1 MSTSKKSAA
10 ASPTSPPAG
19 SEPSGNASDASS
31 GAAATGAATGDATGG
46 KHRDV
51 ANVKVV
57 KVDFEVYRG
66 AWIGWL
72 VIGSVLGGLMV
83 VKLGTLGQY
92 LGGILIVLAAWN
104 GFKLAMSLLHKP
116 GTIEVSAERVVLP
129 RGLCRGNPLVLSHAE
144 VTSAY
149 FLRNSVPWNRSAPL
163 LIIEANQIA
172 HAFPRDWFSSEADQ
186 RRIISALVAR
196 NEIPEGYGP
205 ERTAAPADPNLP
217 PRMIF

>member
-1 MSTSKKSAA
+1 MSNSKKSAA

-19 SEPSGNASDASS
+19 SEPSGNAPVAVDAP
-31 GAAATGAATGDATGG
+31 DG
-46 KHRDV
+46 KNRDV
-51 ANVKVV
+51 ANLKVV

-72 VIGSVLGGLMV
+72 VIGAVLGGLMV
-83 VKLGTLGQY
+83 AKLGTLGQY
-92 LGGILIVLAAWN
+92 LGGILIVLAIWN

-116 GTIEVSAERVVLP
+116 GTIEVTAERVVLP
-129 RGLCRGNPLVLSHAE
+129 RGLCRGNPLVLAPGD
-144 VTSAY
+144 VTAAY

-186 RRIISALVAR
+186 RRIISAVVAR
-196 NEIPEGYGP
+196 TEEPEGYGP
-205 ERTAAPADPNLP
+205 ERTAAPAEPKLP
-217 PRMIF
+217 SRMML

>member
-19 SEPSGNASDASS
+19 SEPGGNASDA
-31 GAAATGAATGDATGG
+31 GNG
-46 KHRDV
+46 HNRDV
-51 ANVKVV
+51 ANGKAGKVV

-92 LGGILIVLAAWN
+92 LGGVLIVLAAWN
-104 GFKLAMSLLHKP
+104 GFKLALSLLHKP

-196 NEIPEGYGP
+196 TEEPEGYGP
-205 ERTAAPADPNLP
+205 ERVEAPAGPKLP
-217 PRMIF
+217 PRIML

>member
-10 ASPTSPPAG
+10 ASPSSPPVG
-19 SEPSGNASDASS
+19 SEAGGIASDSTD
-31 GAAATGAATGDATGG
+31 GTTI
-46 KHRDV
+46 
-51 ANVKVV
+51 NVV

-72 VIGSVLGGLMV
+72 VVGAVLGGLMV

-92 LGGILIVLAAWN
+92 LGGILIVVAAWN
-104 GFKLAMSLLHKP
+104 GCKLALSLLHKP

-196 NEIPEGYGP
+196 TEEPEGYGP
-205 ERTAAPADPNLP
+205 ERVEAPAGPKLP
-217 PRMIF
+217 PRIML

>member
-19 SEPSGNASDASS
+19 SEPGGNASEVTSAPS
-31 GAAATGAATGDATGG
+31 GG
-46 KHRDV
+46 KKRDVADV

-104 GFKLAMSLLHKP
+104 GFKLAMSLLHQP
-116 GTIEVSAERVVLP
+116 GTIEVSTERVVLP

-172 HAFPRDWFSSEADQ
+172 HAFPRDWFASEADQ

-196 NEIPEGYGP
+196 NEVPEGYGP
-205 ERTAAPADPNLP
+205 ERTPTPADPKLP
-217 PRMIF
+217 PRMVI